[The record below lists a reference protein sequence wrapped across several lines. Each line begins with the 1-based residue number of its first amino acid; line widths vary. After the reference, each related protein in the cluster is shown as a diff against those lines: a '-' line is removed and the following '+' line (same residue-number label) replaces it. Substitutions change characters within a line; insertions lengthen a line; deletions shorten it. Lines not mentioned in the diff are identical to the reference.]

1 MNKKLNME
9 PIDPK
14 VAKAMVVAYAKDGM
28 TSTESYTKAVWF
40 PAEQILEIAKSMS
53 EGKYDGLRIYFA
65 QYLEGAIEGVP
76 KSYEGRNT
84 LLLVP
89 TTPGGGNGNSHGHGH
104 GHGNGQEDHKDDL
117 GNIGNRGTACPDM
130 CEGASL

>member
-89 TTPGGGNGNSHGHGH
+89 TTPDMGNV
-104 GHGNGQEDHKDDL
+104 NGQEYHKDDL
-117 GNIGNRGTACPDM
+117 SNIENRGAACPDM
-130 CEGASL
+130 CEGTSL

>member
-1 MNKKLNME
+1 ME

-28 TSTESYTKAVWF
+28 TSSASYTKAVWF
-40 PAEQILEIAKSMS
+40 PAEQILDIAKSMD

-65 QYLEGAIEGVP
+65 QYLEGAIDGVP
-76 KSYEGRNT
+76 QSYEGKNT

-89 TTPGGGNGNSHGHGH
+89 TIPGLGYGNDDD
-104 GHGNGQEDHKDDL
+104 DHDDDL
-117 GNIGNRGTACPDM
+117 GNIGNRGQGCPDQ
-130 CEGASL
+130 CNGTAL

>member
-1 MNKKLNME
+1 MSKQLNME

-14 VAKAMVVAYAKDGM
+14 VAKAMVDAYAKDGM

-40 PAEQILEIAKSMS
+40 PAEQILGIAKSMS

-65 QYLEGAIEGVP
+65 QYLEGATEGVP
-76 KSYEGRNT
+76 QSYEGRNT

-89 TTPGGGNGNSHGHGH
+89 TTAGVGNGY
-104 GHGNGQEDHKDDL
+104 GNGEEDHKDDL
-117 GNIGNRGTACPDM
+117 KNIENRGTACPDM

>member
-1 MNKKLNME
+1 MSKKLNME

-40 PAEQILEIAKSMS
+40 PAEQILDIAKSMS

-65 QYLEGAIEGVP
+65 QYLEGAIDGVP
-76 KSYEGRNT
+76 ESYEGKNT

-89 TTPGGGNGNSHGHGH
+89 TIPGMGNS
-104 GHGNGQEDHKDDL
+104 NGEHDHDDDL
-117 GNIGNRGTACPDM
+117 GNIGNRGQGCPDQ
-130 CEGASL
+130 CNGADL

>member
-1 MNKKLNME
+1 ME

-28 TSTESYTKAVWF
+28 TSSESYTKAVWF
-40 PAEQILEIAKSMS
+40 PAEQILEIAKSIS

-89 TTPGGGNGNSHGHGH
+89 TTPTVGNGNGDD
-104 GHGNGQEDHKDDL
+104 DHKDDL
-117 GNIGNRGTACPDM
+117 YNIGNRGQGCPDQ
-130 CEGASL
+130 CNGAAL

>member
-89 TTPGGGNGNSHGHGH
+89 TTPDMGNV
-104 GHGNGQEDHKDDL
+104 NGQENHKDDL
-117 GNIGNRGTACPDM
+117 GNIENRGAACPDM
-130 CEGASL
+130 CEGTSL

>member
-1 MNKKLNME
+1 MQ

-14 VAKAMVVAYAKDGM
+14 VAKAMVVAYANEGM
-28 TSTESYTKAVWF
+28 TSSECYTKAVWF

-65 QYLEGAIEGVP
+65 QYLEGAIEDVP
-76 KSYEGRNT
+76 ESYEGRNT

-89 TTPGGGNGNSHGHGH
+89 TIPGLGNGNG
-104 GHGNGQEDHKDDL
+104 EIDHDDDL
-117 GNIGNRGTACPDM
+117 DNIRNRGQGCPDQ
-130 CEGASL
+130 CNGADL

>member
-28 TSTESYTKAVWF
+28 TATESYTKAVWF

-89 TTPGGGNGNSHGHGH
+89 TTPDMGNV
-104 GHGNGQEDHKDDL
+104 NGQENHKDDL
-117 GNIGNRGTACPDM
+117 SNIENRGAACPDM
-130 CEGASL
+130 CDGTSL

>member
-1 MNKKLNME
+1 ME

-14 VAKAMVVAYAKDGM
+14 VAKAMVAAYAKDGM
-28 TSTESYTKAVWF
+28 TSEESYTKAVWF
-40 PAEQILEIAKSMS
+40 PADQILEIAKSMS

-89 TTPGGGNGNSHGHGH
+89 TTPSVGYGGGSNGN
-104 GHGNGQEDHKDDL
+104 EDHKDDL
-117 GNIGNRGTACPDM
+117 GNIENRGTACPDM
-130 CEGASL
+130 CEGTSL

>member
-1 MNKKLNME
+1 MSKNLNSE

-14 VAKAMVVAYAKDGM
+14 VAKAMVVAYAKEGA
-28 TSTESYTKAVWF
+28 TYEKSYTKAVWF

-65 QYLEGAIEGVP
+65 QYLNEGLEGVP
-76 KSYEGRNT
+76 ESYAGRNT

-89 TTPGGGNGNSHGHGH
+89 TIPGLGNGSN
-104 GHGNGQEDHKDDL
+104 GNTDHQDDP
-117 GNIGNRGTACPDM
+117 GNIENRGTACPDM
-130 CEGASL
+130 CDGTSL

>member
-1 MNKKLNME
+1 MSKKLNME

-89 TTPGGGNGNSHGHGH
+89 TTPGVGNGN
-104 GHGNGQEDHKDDL
+104 GNGEENHRDDL
-117 GNIGNRGTACPDM
+117 SNIENRGTACPDM
-130 CEGASL
+130 CEGTSL

>member
-1 MNKKLNME
+1 MSKKLNME

-40 PAEQILEIAKSMS
+40 PAEQILAIAKSMS

-89 TTPGGGNGNSHGHGH
+89 TTPCVGSGND
-104 GHGNGQEDHKDDL
+104 EEEHKDDL
-117 GNIGNRGTACPDM
+117 DNIENRGTACPDM
-130 CEGASL
+130 CEGTSL

>member
-89 TTPGGGNGNSHGHGH
+89 TTAGVGN
-104 GHGNGQEDHKDDL
+104 GNGQENHKDDL
-117 GNIGNRGTACPDM
+117 GKIGNRGAACPDM
-130 CEGASL
+130 CDGTSL